1 VSGAVVR
8 FWGSAI
14 AVAAG
19 FAAAAALL
27 LPYDALGLG
36 TEAERWRAWLLTVW
50 TAGVMAALF
59 GASAVIGAGIPLGY
73 REVAEAGSVMEA
85 LRMRH
90 GTRRGTR
97 RAPER
102 FHRNFAWW
110 LVCTG
115 GLLIALYFGAWTMG
129 G

>member
-1 VSGAVVR
+1 MRADAVR

-36 TEAERWRAWLLTVW
+36 TGAERWRAWLLTVW
-50 TAGVMAALF
+50 TTGVMAVLF
-59 GASAVIGAGIPLGY
+59 GASAVIGAGTPLGY

-85 LRMRH
+85 LRMR
-90 GTRRGTR
+90 RGAR
-97 RAPER
+97 GAPEH

-115 GLLIALYFGAWTMG
+115 ALLIAVYFGAWTMG

>member
-1 VSGAVVR
+1 MSEAAVR

-19 FAAAAALL
+19 FAAASALL
-27 LPYDALGLG
+27 FPYDALGLG

-50 TAGVMAALF
+50 TAGVLAVLF
-59 GASAVIGAGIPLGY
+59 GASAVIGAGTPLGY

-85 LRMRH
+85 LRLRH
-90 GTRRGTR
+90 GAR

-110 LVCTG
+110 MVCTG
-115 GLLIALYFGAWTMG
+115 ALLIALYFGAWIMG